1 MKLNFKI
8 FKEVAQGSYPDV
20 VHFANT
26 QAQAFSIVNGKLRG
40 NITSPIDYGEFENAE
55 FEKLVDISPD
65 IEMTN
70 FELKVVPGW
79 AAIGSYRS
87 GNSHRLLIY
96 EFYAQSHRDYVEY
109 QGVIEVRD
117 MDGVLQAYLTAQADK
132 VKDPY
137 IDIRLN
143 GESTLEF
150 LIPPASEKLGYI
162 TPECELW
169 ADDKVFI
176 LRKDEATE
184 TVRDERN
191 RLWTKIS
198 AVERWKELE
207 TSFVEPSISNDPTAK
222 PPADLAVI
230 IVGGGT
236 NLSGG
241 KYAVGTAAHALY
253 AVLDGSDWK
262 LGVCDVGGIK
272 DLEAEKVSRL
282 ELIKMIQDIWG
293 GYLTWDSVNKIVNL
307 RDGHKWQPY
316 TGFQIRY
323 RKNLKHISRMQSN
336 RLVTKLYVF
345 GHDDLDIAAVNSNRK
360 YITNY
365 SYTDREYVGIYKN
378 QDIYYQD
385 ELLEKGTAELELN
398 CRPRYLYRVKTL
410 DLRILPE
417 YSHEDFYLGDMVD
430 VVDPDVAPD
439 SPRPRIIRHKYNL
452 FRPWN
457 CELDIGDP
465 DERLIEQ
472 LKAAFNTTGFID
484 TKFNGYGEFSGH
496 SLEDLTVKTAKI
508 DNLAVT
514 TAKIDDLSVTTAK
527 IENAAITT
535 VKIENAA
542 ITTAKIE
549 DLAVTNAK
557 IESIEAD
564 KITAGTID
572 VTIELTSAKITSSST
587 ITGVAIRTADPPN
600 RRTELTA
607 DGLTS
612 YSSGTT
618 KHGFSLDSY
627 GALNL
632 FNSGTMVGSMVYD
645 TSGAGTVEEAK
656 NRMFIT
662 TLNNYALKIESS
674 ADMSIEAGTIYFLGD
689 IRLPHSSSWGY
700 TYIGNKKINVYIE
713 DIIDAYLG

>member
-1 MKLNFKI
+1 MKLNFEI
-8 FKEVAQGSYPDV
+8 IKEVAQGSYPDV

-365 SYTDREYVGIYKN
+365 SYTDREYVGIYK
-378 QDIYYQD
+378 
-385 ELLEKGTAELELN
+385 T
-398 CRPRYLYRVKTL
+398 KT
-410 DLRILPE
+410 
-417 YSHEDFYLGDMVD
+417 F
-430 VVDPDVAPD
+430 
-439 SPRPRIIRHKYNL
+439 IIRM
-452 FRPWN
+452 N
-457 CELDIGDP
+457 CWK
-465 DERLIEQ
+465 RAQ
-472 LKAAFNTTGFID
+472 
-484 TKFNGYGEFSGH
+484 
-496 SLEDLTVKTAKI
+496 
-508 DNLAVT
+508 
-514 TAKIDDLSVTTAK
+514 
-527 IENAAITT
+527 
-535 VKIENAA
+535 
-542 ITTAKIE
+542 
-549 DLAVTNAK
+549 
-557 IESIEAD
+557 
-564 KITAGTID
+564 
-572 VTIELTSAKITSSST
+572 
-587 ITGVAIRTADPPN
+587 
-600 RRTELTA
+600 
-607 DGLTS
+607 
-612 YSSGTT
+612 
-618 KHGFSLDSY
+618 
-627 GALNL
+627 LNL
-632 FNSGTMVGSMVYD
+632 N
-645 TSGAGTVEEAK
+645 
-656 NRMFIT
+656 
-662 TLNNYALKIESS
+662 
-674 ADMSIEAGTIYFLGD
+674 
-689 IRLPHSSSWGY
+689 
-700 TYIGNKKINVYIE
+700 
-713 DIIDAYLG
+713 

>member
-1 MKLNFKI
+1 MKLNFEI
-8 FKEVAQGSYPDV
+8 IKEVAQGSYPDV

-191 RLWTKIS
+191 QLWTKIS

-417 YSHEDFYLGDMVD
+417 YSHEDFYLGDMAD
-430 VVDPDVAPD
+430 VIDPDVAPD
-439 SPRPRIIRHKYNL
+439 SPRPRIMRHKYNL
-452 FRPWN
+452 HKPWD

-465 DERLIEQ
+465 EERLIEQ
-472 LKAAFNTTGFID
+472 LKAAFSTAGFID
-484 TKFNGYGEFSGH
+484 TKFNGYGEFSGY

-508 DNLAVT
+508 DDLAVT
-514 TAKIDDLSVTTAK
+514 TAKIDSLAVTTAK

-535 VKIENAA
+535 AKIDDLAV
-542 ITTAKIE
+542 TTAKID

-587 ITGVAIRTADPPN
+587 ITGVEIRTADPPN

>member
-1 MKLNFKI
+1 M
-8 FKEVAQGSYPDV
+8 
-20 VHFANT
+20 
-26 QAQAFSIVNGKLRG
+26 NGKLRG

-117 MDGVLQAYLTAQADK
+117 RDSTLQAYLIAQADK

-176 LRKDEATE
+176 LRKDEAIE

-191 RLWTKIS
+191 RLWAKVS

-207 TSFVEPSISNDPTAK
+207 TSFVEPSISNDPLAK

-236 NLSGG
+236 NLSDD

-282 ELIKMIQDIWG
+282 ELVKMVQDIWG
-293 GYLTWDSVNKIVNL
+293 GYLTWDSVNRIVNL

-336 RLVTKLYVF
+336 RIITKLYVF
-345 GHDDLDIAAVNSNRK
+345 GHDDLDIAAVNDGKK
-360 YITNY
+360 YITNH

-385 ELLEKGTAELELN
+385 ELLEKATAELELN

-430 VVDPDVAPD
+430 VIDPDVAPD
-439 SPRPRIIRHKYNL
+439 SPRPRIMRHKYNL
-452 FRPWN
+452 FQPWN

-472 LKAAFNTTGFID
+472 LKASFNTTGFID
-484 TKFNGYGEFSGH
+484 TKFNGYGDFSGYGI
-496 SLEDLTVKTAKI
+496 EDLTITTDKIGNLTITTEKI
-508 DNLAVT
+508 DNLAIT
-514 TAKIDDLSVTTAK
+514 TEKIG
-527 IENAAITT
+527 EAAITT
-535 VKIENAA
+535 DKVNSLAITAEKIENLT
-542 ITTAKIE
+542 ITGGKIANATIE
-549 DLAVTNAK
+549 DIK
-557 IESIEAD
+557 IVDLKAD
-564 KITAGTID
+564 KITAGTIEA
-572 VTIELTSAKITSSST
+572 VVELKAAKITSNST
-587 ITGVAIRTADPPN
+587 VVGVAIMTAEAPG
-600 RRTELTA
+600 RRLEMTS
-607 DGLTS
+607 DGVTS

-645 TSGAGTVEEAK
+645 TTGAGTVEEAQ

-662 TLNNYALKIESS
+662 TLNNYAMKLQSS
-674 ADMSIEAGTIYFLGD
+674 AGMSLEADNIYLIGN
-689 IRLPHSSSWGY
+689 IRLPHSSTWGH
-700 TYIGNKKINVYIE
+700 TYIGNKKIDDYIL
-713 DIIDAYLG
+713 DIIDDYLD

>member
-1 MKLNFKI
+1 MKLNFEI
-8 FKEVAQGSYPDV
+8 IKEVAQGSYPDV

-137 IDIRLN
+137 VDIRLN

-150 LIPPASEKLGYI
+150 LIPPMSEKLGYI

-417 YSHEDFYLGDMVD
+417 YSHEDFYLGDMAD
-430 VVDPDVAPD
+430 VIDPDVAPD
-439 SPRPRIIRHKYNL
+439 SPRPRIMRHKYNL
-452 FRPWN
+452 HKPWD

-465 DERLIEQ
+465 EERLIEQ
-472 LKAAFNTTGFID
+472 LKAAFSTAGFID
-484 TKFNGYGEFSGH
+484 TKFNGYGEFSGY

-508 DNLAVT
+508 DDLAVT
-514 TAKIDDLSVTTAK
+514 TAKIDSLAVTTAK

-535 VKIENAA
+535 AKIDDLAV
-542 ITTAKIE
+542 TTAKID

-587 ITGVAIRTADPPN
+587 ITGVEIRTADPPN

>member
-1 MKLNFKI
+1 MKLNFEI
-8 FKEVAQGSYPDV
+8 IKEVAQGSYPDV

-417 YSHEDFYLGDMVD
+417 YSHEDFYLGDMAD
-430 VVDPDVAPD
+430 VIDPDVAPD
-439 SPRPRIIRHKYNL
+439 SPRPRIMRHKYNL
-452 FRPWN
+452 HKPWD

-465 DERLIEQ
+465 EERLIEQ
-472 LKAAFNTTGFID
+472 LKAAFSTAGFID
-484 TKFNGYGEFSGH
+484 TKFNGYGEFSGY

-508 DNLAVT
+508 DDLAVT
-514 TAKIDDLSVTTAK
+514 TAKIDSLAVTTAK

-535 VKIENAA
+535 AKIDDLAV
-542 ITTAKIE
+542 TTAKID

-587 ITGVAIRTADPPN
+587 ITGVEIRTADPPN

>member
-1 MKLNFKI
+1 MKLNFEI
-8 FKEVAQGSYPDV
+8 IKEVAQGSYPDV

-417 YSHEDFYLGDMVD
+417 YSHEDFYLGDMAD
-430 VVDPDVAPD
+430 VIDPDVAPD
-439 SPRPRIIRHKYNL
+439 SPRPRIMRHKYNL
-452 FRPWN
+452 HKPWD

-465 DERLIEQ
+465 EERLIEQ
-472 LKAAFNTTGFID
+472 LKAAFSTAGFID

-508 DNLAVT
+508 DDLAVT
-514 TAKIDDLSVTTAK
+514 TAKIDNLSVTTAK